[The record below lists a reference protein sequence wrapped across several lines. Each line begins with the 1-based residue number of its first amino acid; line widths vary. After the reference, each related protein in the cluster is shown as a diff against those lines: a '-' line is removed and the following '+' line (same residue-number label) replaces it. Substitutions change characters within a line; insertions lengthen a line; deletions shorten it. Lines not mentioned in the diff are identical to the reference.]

1 MNTDLT
7 GRVALVSG
15 AARGIGAGIAK
26 CFADNGCTVYVG
38 DIDEAGARN
47 CAASLRPAGLGVKL
61 DVRSEADAK
70 AVVAQIAQKH
80 GGLDILVNNAG
91 VLCAGPSDKV
101 SREEW
106 DRLIAVNLTG
116 VFNCVQAA
124 LPAMSGRRGASIVNI
139 ASVSAEKGGG
149 AFGNIWYGA
158 TKAAVVAIT
167 KGLAREFGG
176 RGVRVNAISPAIIE
190 TDMVRHLLTPEVREK
205 FMPRFPVGRFG
216 REEDVANAILFL
228 VSDAASFVTG
238 ETLTVD
244 GGFLRT

>member
-15 AARGIGAGIAK
+15 AARGIGAGIAR
-26 CFADNGCTVYVG
+26 ALAQNGCTVYVG
-38 DIDEAGARN
+38 DIDEAGARA
-47 CAASLRPAGLGVKL
+47 CAASLALHGFGVKL
-61 DVRSEADAK
+61 DVRDEADARS
-70 AVVAQIAQKH
+70 VVTEIARQH

-106 DRLIAVNLTG
+106 DRLVAVNLTG

-167 KGLAREFGG
+167 KGLAREFGP
-176 RGVRVNAISPAIIE
+176 RGVRVNAISPGIIE
-190 TDMVRHLLTPEVREK
+190 TDMVRDLITPEVRAR
-205 FMPRFPVGRFG
+205 FMPRFPIGRFG
-216 REEDVANAILFL
+216 REEDVANVILFL

-238 ETLTVD
+238 ETVAVD

>member
-1 MNTDLT
+1 MKTDLT
-7 GRVALVSG
+7 GRLALVSG
-15 AARGIGAGIAK
+15 GARGIGAGIAR
-26 CFADNGCTVYVG
+26 CFAENGCTVYVG
-38 DIDEAGARN
+38 DLDEAAART
-47 CAASLRPAGLGVKL
+47 CAASLRPAGVGVKL
-61 DVRSEADAK
+61 DVRDETSAK
-70 AVVAQIAQKH
+70 AVVAQITQKH

-91 VLCAGPSDKV
+91 VVCTGPSDAV
-101 SREEW
+101 AREEW
-106 DRLIAVNLTG
+106 DRLVAVNLTG

-124 LPAMSGRRGASIVNI
+124 LPAMFGRRGAAIVNI

-176 RGVRVNAISPAIIE
+176 RGIRVNAISPGIIE
-190 TDMVRHLLTPEVREK
+190 TEMVRHLITPEVREK
-205 FMPRFPVGRFG
+205 LMARFPVGRFG
-216 REEDVANAILFL
+216 CEEDVANAALFL

-238 ETLTVD
+238 ETIAVD